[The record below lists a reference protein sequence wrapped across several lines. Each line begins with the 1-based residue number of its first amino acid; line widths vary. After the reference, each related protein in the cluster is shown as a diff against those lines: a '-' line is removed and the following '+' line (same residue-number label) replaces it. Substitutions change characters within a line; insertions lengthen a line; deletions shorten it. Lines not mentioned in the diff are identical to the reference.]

1 MLFINNYLCGVFL
14 RCRCLTQSQLSLQVK
29 LSERAIYVALS
40 FLLSAMLF
48 TSIFESSVIAFQH
61 GVIPFYNRASLKDKV
76 QHNQ

>member
-48 TSIFESSVIAFQH
+48 TIARIQYLFLS
-61 GVIPFYNRASLKDKV
+61 PLS
-76 QHNQ
+76 